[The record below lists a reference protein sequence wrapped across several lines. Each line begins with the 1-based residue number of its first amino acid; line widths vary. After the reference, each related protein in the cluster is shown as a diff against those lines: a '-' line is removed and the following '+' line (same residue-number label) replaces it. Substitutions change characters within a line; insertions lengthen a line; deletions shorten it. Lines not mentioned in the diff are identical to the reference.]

1 MKEKGW
7 VGGQRE
13 LVYVFFHVF
22 VSVRGGR
29 GGGTICPSI
38 GDKLAERIATTGPTI
53 LISLS
58 LATTLLEN
66 GFFL

>member
-1 MKEKGW
+1 MKEKSW
-7 VGGQRE
+7 AGGRRE

-29 GGGTICPSI
+29 EGGTICPTI

-66 GFFL
+66 GLSL